1 MGIFNIPF
9 LITGAT
15 QLADLQLNAQEIAL
29 LG

>member
-9 LITGAT
+9 LITGAI
-15 QLADLQLNAQEIAL
+15 QIADLQLNAQEIAL

>member
-9 LITGAT
+9 LITGAI
-15 QLADLQLNAQEIAL
+15 QVSDLQLNAQEIAL

>member
-9 LITGAT
+9 LITGAAM
-15 QLADLQLNAQEIAL
+15 ADSLQLNTQELAL